1 MVKKMTISESEL
13 KLLHQESIKLHS
25 QGKFTEAEEKYK
37 QVLQYILQNNYQNP
51 DIYSDLGSLYYQMG
65 RYQEALEN
73 LYDCLKF
80 RPQKAIHYCRLALI
94 LEKTDGIS
102 PAIKAYQTAINLD
115 PKFIDNYIYLGRILA
130 EAGNTYKAELIYRQ
144 AVEIFP
150 NHFYFHY
157 QLGKILSLQR
167 QFDQAII
174 CYTQA
179 LKLNQNNW
187 QISWDL
193 GLAFQ
198 QKGDKYKTNTYFYFG
213 LAYYQQKNYQEAINW
228 YQTFLA
234 ADKNDKNNLGDDIK
248 NQIYIHLIECFKNL
262 NQWDNLINTYR
273 EYIKISSNSEQ
284 VNFLYSELIENLH
297 RCGRTSEAIATAREA
312 CKIFNNNNLYFKRQE
327 LLLLPIIYENEAEIT
342 DFRNYFSI
350 GLETLI
356 QTTKL
361 DTPEARIAALNI
373 LIKTNFYLQYQG
385 QNDLELQKN
394 YGQFVHKIMG
404 GNFPEFIQ
412 PIQMPKLNTLINNQ
426 ITNKIRIGYISTYLC
441 IHTVSRVF
449 IGWLR
454 HCDRQK
460 FEIHS
465 YHLGESIDDAT
476 DEFKYHSDYFNHL
489 PAVNGLNL
497 NYIRTVAEK
506 IKSDQLNILVFL
518 DIGMHP
524 LMTIFAGLRLA
535 PVQCMAWGHPVTSG
549 IPTIDYFLSSDIME
563 PENAEKEYYA
573 EELIR
578 LPNLGIP
585 FSRPNIPEKTIPRSY
600 FQLSDDKVLYLSP
613 QSLFKYLPQYDF
625 IFPEIARLVPN
636 AQFLFMRQINSVK
649 VADKFWQRLHIAF
662 ANYGLDIE
670 KYCVFIPQQNLINY
684 WHLNLVADIFLDTFE
699 WTGGLTALDAIS
711 CNLPIVTYPGK
722 LMRGRQSYGILKIM
736 GITETIANNI
746 NEYIAIAVKLGL
758 NKDWRKSIVDRIKQ
772 NQSFLYNDLS
782 TIQALESFYQ
792 LQVNNRT

>member
-1 MVKKMTISESEL
+1 MTISESEL

-25 QGKFTEAEEKYK
+25 QGKFAEAEEKYK
-37 QVLQYILQNNYQNP
+37 QLLQHNYQNP

-73 LYDCLKF
+73 LYHCLKF
-80 RPQKAIHYCRLALI
+80 RPQKAIHYCRLGLI
-94 LEKTDGIS
+94 LEKTAGIS
-102 PAIKAYQTAINLD
+102 PAIKAYQQAITLEPQWLD
-115 PKFIDNYIYLGRILA
+115 SYVYMGRILF
-130 EAGNTYKAELIYRQ
+130 EAGNIYKAELIYQQ
-144 AVEIFP
+144 ALKIFP

-157 QLGKILSLQR
+157 QLGKIFTLQN
-167 QFDQAII
+167 QFDEAIN

-179 LKLNQNNW
+179 VNLNQKDW
-187 QISWDL
+187 QIYWDL

-198 QKGDKYKTNTYFYFG
+198 KKGDKYKANAYFHFG
-213 LAYYQQKNYQEAINW
+213 LACYKKNNYQEAINW
-228 YQTFLA
+228 YQNFLA
-234 ADKNDKNNLGDDIK
+234 DDNNNLDDDIK
-248 NQIYIHLIECFKNL
+248 NQVYIHLIECFKNL
-262 NQWDNLINTYR
+262 NQWDNLINIYR
-273 EYIKISSNSEQ
+273 EYITFSKNPEEINY
-284 VNFLYSELIENLH
+284 LYSELIENLH
-297 RCGRTSEAIATAREA
+297 RCGRTWEAIATANDA
-312 CKIFNNNNLYFKRQE
+312 SKFNNNNFCFKRQK
-327 LLLLPIIYENEAEIT
+327 LLILPIIYENQAEISYA
-342 DFRNYFSI
+342 RNHFTV

-356 QTTKL
+356 ETTPL
-361 DTPEARIAALNI
+361 DTPEARREALNI
-373 LIKTNFYLQYQG
+373 LTRTNFYLQYQG
-385 QNDLELQKN
+385 QNDLELQTR

-404 GNFPEFIQ
+404 GNLPEFTQ
-412 PIQMPKLNTLINNQ
+412 PLIMKHNQ
-426 ITNKIRIGYISTYLC
+426 NNKIRIGYISAYIC

-449 IGWLR
+449 MGWLR
-454 HCDRQK
+454 HCNRQK

-465 YHLGESIDDAT
+465 YHLGEKVDDST

-489 PAVNGLNL
+489 PAYEGLTL

-506 IKSDQLNILVFL
+506 IKSDQLDILVFL

-563 PENAEKEYYA
+563 PENAAKEYYA

-585 FSRPNIPEKTIPRSY
+585 FSKPNIPEKTVPRSY

-636 AQFLFMRQINSVK
+636 AQFIFMRQINSLR
-649 VADKFWQRLHIAF
+649 VADKFWRRLQMAF

-670 KYCVFIPQQNLINY
+670 KYCVFINQQHIINY
-684 WHLNLVADIFLDTFE
+684 WHLNLVSDIFLDTFE
-699 WTGGLTALDAIS
+699 WTGGLTALDAVS
-711 CNLPIVTYPGK
+711 CNLPIVTCPGK
-722 LMRGRQSYGILKIM
+722 LMRGRQSYGLLKIM

-746 NEYIAIAVKLGL
+746 NEYIEIAVKLGL
-758 NKDWRKSIVDRIKQ
+758 NKDWRNSIVDRLKQ
-772 NQSFLYNDLS
+772 NQSFLYNDLT
-782 TIQALESFYQ
+782 TIQALETFYQ
-792 LQVNNRT
+792 LKVDNHN